1 MSTCT
6 PGQASRI
13 SGVYPPTVQAFPI
26 GEAMSKN
33 VSIQGGNCNH
43 RRYIPSS
50 PAWWA
55 GAWSSPTRC

>member
-13 SGVYPPTVQAFPI
+13 IGVYPPTVQAFPI

-33 VSIQGGNCNH
+33 VSIQGGNCND
-43 RRYIPSS
+43 RRYILSS
-50 PAWWA
+50 PAW
-55 GAWSSPTRC
+55 